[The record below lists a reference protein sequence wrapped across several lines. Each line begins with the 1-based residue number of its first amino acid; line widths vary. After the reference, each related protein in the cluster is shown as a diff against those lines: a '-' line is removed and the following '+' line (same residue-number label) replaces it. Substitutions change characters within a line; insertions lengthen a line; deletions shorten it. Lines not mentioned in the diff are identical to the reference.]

1 MDKPNDLD
9 ISTTKSNQQLAIEL
23 TDEENEAINIIC
35 RKFNKAL
42 KNEEPYDTRDLVNDI
57 AGFRD
62 IIIRNEDS

>member
-9 ISTTKSNQQLAIEL
+9 ISTTKS
-23 TDEENEAINIIC
+23 
-35 RKFNKAL
+35 KAL